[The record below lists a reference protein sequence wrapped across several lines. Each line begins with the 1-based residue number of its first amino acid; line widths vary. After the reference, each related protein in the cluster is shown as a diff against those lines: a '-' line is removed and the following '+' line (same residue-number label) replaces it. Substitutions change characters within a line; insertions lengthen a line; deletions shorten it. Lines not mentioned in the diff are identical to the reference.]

1 MKSKV
6 TYGTSFLKSATIL
19 VSSLVILATTVY
31 ADRPAKEELRETVP
45 VRDSNQA
52 IPQPIPAATGCY
64 TRASA
69 GQTVWF
75 FSEEDDS
82 SAPGAYFDFW
92 CADTPLNYRIGI
104 EGRHLDISQSAAQQ
118 YADPAGEAVEVTY
131 IRIPISLEYYHD
143 LGEGFTWY
151 FGGGPDLL
159 NVVNDISEFDVGG
172 HLSTRVHY
180 AFDENWGVALEAGY
194 MWNRLE
200 MDNNKDLDLDGAYI
214 TPTLAYT
221 F

>member
-1 MKSKV
+1 MK
-6 TYGTSFLKSATIL
+6 GTSFIKSAL
-19 VSSLVILATTVY
+19 FVASSLMVLATSAY

-45 VRDSNQA
+45 VRDSSNA
-52 IPQPIPAATGCY
+52 VPQPIPAATGCY
-64 TRASA
+64 TRLSA

-82 SAPGAYFDFW
+82 TAPGGYFDFW

-104 EGRHLDISQSAAQQ
+104 EGRHQDISQKRAAE
-118 YADPAGEAVEVTY
+118 YADAPGEAVEVTY
-131 IRIPISLEYYHD
+131 IRIPLSVEYYSD
-143 LGEGFTWY
+143 LGDGFTW
-151 FGGGPDLL
+151 FIGGGPDIL
-159 NVVNDISEFDVGG
+159 NTVNDISETDVGA

-180 AFDENWGVALEAGY
+180 ALDENWGVALEAGY

-200 MDNNKDLDLDGAYI
+200 MDNNQDLDLDGAYI
-214 TPTLAYT
+214 TPTIAYT